1 MIYHRA
7 ALFLALLVTPFS
19 PLLAAEEEIHI
30 SDFTGNWAG
39 IACLVVFALA
49 YFLAVWEE
57 SLSLRKSKP
66 VLVGAGVIWALVAV
80 AYLQHGDTHTAESVF
95 RVGLEQ
101 FTELF
106 LFLLAAMTYV
116 NAMSERGVFA
126 ALRGW
131 LISRDL
137 TLRQVYWMLGGLT
150 FFISPLAE
158 NLTTAL
164 LMATVVVT
172 VGGTNKRFVLAACI
186 NVVVAANAG
195 GVFSPFG
202 DITTL
207 MVWQRG
213 IVEFQDFFAL
223 FVPALVNWLVPAAIL
238 SFMVPGGKPQADEQE
253 VGLQQGAWTII
264 GLFAA
269 SIALAVSLEHFLN
282 LPAVIGMMTGLGVL
296 KLYGYFL
303 KRRGVSHISATSTPG
318 EKSSFD
324 IFRSLERAE
333 WDTLMFLYGILMCVA
348 GLSAMGYLIL
358 GSELTYGQ
366 FGPTTANVGVGILSA
381 LIENVPVM
389 FTVLTMQPDMNAAQ
403 WLLVTLTAGV
413 GGSLLSIGSA
423 AGIAVMGQSRGVYT
437 FFTHLRWSW
446 AVALGYF
453 LSIWVHMILN
463 ASQFGAQ

>member
-1 MIYHRA
+1 MIYYC
-7 ALFLALLVTPFS
+7 ALPFLLLLPVSSLF
-19 PLLAAEEEIHI
+19 AAEGEIHI
-30 SDFTGNWAG
+30 SDFTREWEG
-39 IACLVVFALA
+39 IACLIAFAIA
-49 YFLAVWEE
+49 YFFAVREE
-57 SLSLRKSKP
+57 SLGLRKSKP
-66 VLVGAGVIWALVAV
+66 VLVGAGVVWILVAV
-80 AYLQHGDTHTAESVF
+80 AYIRHGDLHTPENVF
-95 RVGLEQ
+95 RMGLEQ
-101 FTELF
+101 YTELF

-116 NAMSERGVFA
+116 NSMSERGVFS

-131 LISRDL
+131 LVSRDL
-137 TLRQVYWMLGGLT
+137 TLYRVYWLVGTLT
-150 FFISPLAE
+150 FFISPLAD

-164 LMATVVVT
+164 LMAAVVVA
-172 VGGTNKRFVLAACI
+172 VGGTNRKFVAACCI

-207 MVWQRG
+207 MVWQQG
-213 IVEFQDFFAL
+213 AVPFQDFFTL
-223 FVPALVNWLVPAAIL
+223 FLPALVNWLVPAVIL
-238 SFMVPGGKPQADEQE
+238 SFVVPDGKPQVD
-253 VGLQQGAWTII
+253 GASEGMLHGAGVII
-264 GLFAA
+264 VLFIA
-269 SIALAVSLEHFLN
+269 SIAFAISLEHFLN

-296 KLYGYFL
+296 KLYGYSL
-303 KRRGVSHISATSTPG
+303 KRRGIAHTSATSSPG
-318 EKSSFD
+318 KQTSFD

-358 GSELTYGQ
+358 GSELTYEN
-366 FGPTTANVGVGILSA
+366 FGPTAANIGVGLLSA

-389 FTVLTMQPDMNAAQ
+389 FTVLAMQPEMDSGQ

-423 AGIAVMGQSRGVYT
+423 AGIAVMGQSGGVYT

-453 LSIWVHMILN
+453 LSIWVHMLLN
-463 ASQFGAQ
+463 ATKFGGQ